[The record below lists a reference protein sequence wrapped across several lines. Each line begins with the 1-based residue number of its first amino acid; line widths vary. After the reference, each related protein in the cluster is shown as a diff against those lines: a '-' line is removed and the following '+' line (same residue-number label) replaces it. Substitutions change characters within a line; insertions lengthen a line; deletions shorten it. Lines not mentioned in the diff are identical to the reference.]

1 MPKHHAQKY
10 YNMDFVLKDYAKN
23 TKIMLK
29 MLKAEMFI
37 HLAIQN
43 FTMWLYIELRI
54 IAGQQTISKPIVLC
68 D

>member
-1 MPKHHAQKY
+1 
-10 YNMDFVLKDYAKN
+10 MDFVLKDYAKN

-43 FTMWLYIELRI
+43 FTMWLYISQIEFDV
-54 IAGQQTISKPIVLC
+54 K
-68 D
+68 

>member
-1 MPKHHAQKY
+1 
-10 YNMDFVLKDYAKN
+10 MDFVLKDYAKN

>member
-1 MPKHHAQKY
+1 
-10 YNMDFVLKDYAKN
+10 MDFVLKDYAKN

-68 D
+68 DWPL